1 MSYFEKVSVY
11 KDVDFNLPIRKTKR
25 AAGYDFEIIE
35 DIVVPSY
42 LKNLFKLISARL
54 TDEDFLAEIESSK
67 LMMLVQYAKN
77 IKPDDPKLMLALVEF
92 LPIIQERF
100 QIDFSDVKSLV
111 KESDAKL
118 TLVPTGVKVKLE
130 DDEYLGLSIR
140 SSIPLNSYLM
150 LGNPPGIIDADYYNN
165 VDNEGHIYF
174 QIINFAPFD
183 IKLKKGDIIG
193 QGVIQKYY
201 LTEDDVAGKER
212 TSGFGSTSR

>member
-1 MSYFEKVSVY
+1 MSRFEKVSKY
-11 KDVDFNLPIRKTKR
+11 SEVDFNLPVRKTKR

-42 LKNLFKLISARL
+42 LKNLFKLVSAQL
-54 TDEDFLAEIESSK
+54 TDEKFLTDVENSK
-67 LMMLVQYAKN
+67 LGMLIQYGKGM
-77 IKPDDPKLMLALVEF
+77 KPDDPKLMLALVEF
-92 LPIIQERF
+92 LPMLQERF
-100 QIDFSDVKSLV
+100 LMDFADVKSLV
-111 KESDAKL
+111 KEADAKL

-150 LGNPPGIIDADYYNN
+150 LGNPPGIIDADYHDNI
-165 VDNEGHIYF
+165 DNEGHIYF

-201 LTEDDVAGKER
+201 LTDDDVAEQER
-212 TSGFGSTSR
+212 TSGFGSTTK